1 MSRVTVNG
9 VDLNVEIA
17 GEGPHVLLLHGFT
30 GSVATWAPHQDA
42 WRGFTTI
49 AVDLLGHG
57 DSDRPAETQRYALDP
72 TLADLSSLLDVLGA
86 RHTAVLGYS
95 MGGRIALHLALDM
108 AARAPERLTALVLE
122 STSPG
127 IESAPEREA
136 RAASDAMLAAAI
148 ERDGTA
154 AFVARWEALPLFAT
168 QALLPAAT
176 RAALRHQRLGNDP
189 RGLAHS
195 LRALSV
201 GRHAPLHARL
211 PGLRVPTLLLAGGLD
226 DAYRRH
232 AEWMGATLPRAR
244 VVVVPEAGHAVHLEQ
259 PEAFART
266 VRDFLEATIGGDT
279 ATTPPKEGMPCP

>member
-9 VDLNVEIA
+9 VALNVEIV

-30 GSVATWAPHQDA
+30 GSLATWVPHRDA

-57 DSDRPAETQRYALDP
+57 ESDSPLQAHRYGLDP
-72 TLADLSSLLDVLGA
+72 TLTDLSSLLDALGV
-86 RHTAVLGYS
+86 RRTAVLGYS
-95 MGGRIALHLALDM
+95 MGGRIALHLALDLT
-108 AARAPERLTALVLE
+108 ARVPERLTALVLE

-127 IESAPEREA
+127 IESIPERDA
-136 RAASDAMLAAAI
+136 RAHSDATLAAAI

-168 QALLPAAT
+168 QARLPSAT
-176 RAALRHQRLGNDP
+176 RAALRRQRLANDP
-189 RGLAHS
+189 RGLANS

-211 PGLRVPTLLLAGGLD
+211 PELRVPTLLLAGELD
-226 DAYRRH
+226 DVYRRH
-232 AEWMGATLPRAR
+232 AEWMGTTLPRAR
-244 VVVVPEAGHAVHLEQ
+244 VVVVREAGHAVHLEQ
-259 PEAFART
+259 PAVFART
-266 VRDFLEATIGGDT
+266 VRDFLEASIGRD
-279 ATTPPKEGMPCP
+279 AAATPPKEGMPCP

>member
-1 MSRVTVNG
+1 VSRVTVNG
-9 VDLNVEIA
+9 VGLNVEIA

-30 GSVATWAPHQDA
+30 GSVATWAPHRDA
-42 WRGFTTI
+42 WRGFATI

-57 DSDRPAETQRYALDP
+57 DSDCPAEVERYGIGP

-86 RHTAVLGYS
+86 RRTAVLGYS
-95 MGGRIALHLALDM
+95 MGGRIALHLALDL
-108 AARAPERLTALVLE
+108 AARAPERVTALVLE

-168 QALLPAAT
+168 QAHLPAAT
-176 RAALRHQRLGNDP
+176 RAALRHQRLANHP

-201 GRHAPLHARL
+201 GRHAPLHTRL
-211 PGLRVPTLLLAGGLD
+211 PGLRLPTLLLAGELD

-259 PEAFART
+259 PAAFARA
-266 VRDFLEATIGGDT
+266 VRDFLEATIGADA